1 VEITKAYRTIKR
13 VVNGA
18 DQYGTLLFNIVI
30 GLHSMS
36 VIVIN
41 NTVSVSW
48 PEGVGESL
56 PRYAL

>member
-1 VEITKAYRTIKR
+1 MEITKAYVTIKR
-13 VVNGA
+13 VANGA
-18 DQYGTLLFNIVI
+18 DQYGTQLFNIVI

-41 NTVSVSW
+41 NAGPVSW
-48 PEGVGESL
+48 PDGVRESL